1 MQRTGLIFL
10 SVLAV
15 AAGITLSR
23 WTATPADTLAMAT
36 AYPQPRPLPA
46 FALTDDEG
54 TPFTGDDLLGRWRLL
69 FFGFTHCPDVCPLTL
84 SLLSRAVAPASPDDT
99 PAAQIVLVSVDPE
112 RDTPERMAAYVARF
126 GEDVVGV
133 TGSAQAIAEFAAAVA
148 IAYGKVPL
156 GDSGAYTVDHSAAV
170 LVVDPLGRIAAVF
183 NPPPPLVADV
193 VRADLVV
200 LKRLADQS

>member
-1 MQRTGLIFL
+1 MQRIGLILL

-15 AAGITLSR
+15 VAGITLSR
-23 WTATPADTLAMAT
+23 WMAAPASTLAMAT

-46 FALTDDEG
+46 FALVDDEG
-54 TPFTGDDLLGRWRLL
+54 APFTREHIEGRWRLL

-84 SLLSRAVAPASPDDT
+84 STLSQAVAPTSAQDA

-133 TGSAQAIAEFAAAVA
+133 TGSAQAIADFAAAAA

-156 GDSGAYTVDHSAAV
+156 GDDGEYTVDHSAAV
-170 LVVDPLGRIAAVF
+170 LVVDPEGRIAAVF
-183 NPPPPLVADV
+183 NPPPPLVADTI
-193 VRADLVV
+193 RQDLAV
-200 LKRLADQS
+200 LKRLADQG